1 MKLLTQQ
8 CELTRKQESKHWR
21 EERRYDAPQRIP
33 SYQQVA
39 IAGAKVNLCARNPQ
53 LYKAWGE
60 ITKASQSKPRQTRLP
75 KTPIPSFI
83 ESVRIGS
90 HKEWIPNPYNS
101 KHGFHR
107 IVAEYKTVYHDC
119 LVPKSWLEQHAKD
132 HRDFIPTIEI
142 QANGKTLSVNGNY
155 KAGVIKE
162 FVRAEKRQK

>member
-8 CELTRKQESKHWR
+8 CELTKAQESKYWR

-33 SYQQVA
+33 SYQQVT
-39 IAGAKVNLCARNPQ
+39 IAGVQVNLCARNPQ

-83 ESVRIGS
+83 ETVQIGS
-90 HKEWIPNPYNS
+90 HRKTIPGRNGY
-101 KHGFHR
+101 KGFT
-107 IVAEYKTVYHDC
+107 ITVPDYKTVYHDC
-119 LVPKSWLEQHAKD
+119 LAPKSWLEQHAED
-132 HRDFIPTIEI
+132 HRDFVPTIEI